1 MNKYK
6 IDPESVNFLANRY
19 PDMEI
24 TYIIDRG
31 EESFKKNETKAN
43 AVNVRVN
50 GVEYRVSYFMSTDFK
65 KSYELTQSGM
75 VIDKVLGKYTS
86 LVSAVDSIQGG
97 NK

>member
-6 IDPESVNFLANRY
+6 IDPESVNFLKNRY

-86 LVSAVDSIQGG
+86 LVAAVDSIQGG
-97 NK
+97 NQ

>member
-50 GVEYRVSYFMSTDFK
+50 GVEYRVSYFMSTDLK

-86 LVSAVDSIQGG
+86 LVAAVDSIQGG
-97 NK
+97 NQ